1 MKILWVKIH
10 RENIVGENS
19 PQNIVGEDSPLEILW
34 VKIHRLRYY
43 G

>member
-1 MKILWVKIH
+1 MKILFVRIH
-10 RENIVGENS
+10 RETIMGENCG
-19 PQNIVGEDSPLEILW
+19 NIVGEDSPLEILW